1 MEMTMR
7 KTIIALL
14 VVPLISALT
23 AQAAS
28 ASERHHV
35 RTKVRPVA
43 REQLWNSNAYYAE
56 PGYNAYDAYP
66 APVYPGYIAAPSYLS
81 NEANGAM
88 ASGLA
93 GH

>member
-1 MEMTMR
+1 MR
-7 KTIIALL
+7 KKIIALA

-23 AQAAS
+23 AQAAV
-28 ASERHHV
+28 ASERHHA

-43 REQLWNSNAYYAE
+43 CGQFQNSNAYYPAS
-56 PGYNAYDAYP
+56 GYFAGP
-66 APVYPGYIAAPSYLS
+66 TFQEVPSYLRS
-81 NEANGAM
+81 EDNGAM